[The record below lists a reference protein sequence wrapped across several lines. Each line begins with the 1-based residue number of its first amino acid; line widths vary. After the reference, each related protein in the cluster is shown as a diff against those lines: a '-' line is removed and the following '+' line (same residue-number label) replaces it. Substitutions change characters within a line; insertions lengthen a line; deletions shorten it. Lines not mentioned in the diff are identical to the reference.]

1 MLACDYFLSYRTQG
15 SKFPLQKS
23 HLLATFS
30 CKMITIEKIWLPNK
44 KSHWRTLHAALLAVI
59 CLLIQPNIDGFLKI
73 FFFKSVGNFHQN
85 FSHQIYFSHA
95 MVTKTIATWSIAA
108 SILINLELNL
118 WGSIC
123 PYDSFIISHLRLS
136 TEVGMS
142 NVRYLAK
149 F

>member
-1 MLACDYFLSYRTQG
+1 MIISCHIVPRAPSSLCKKVAFWQ
-15 SKFPLQKS
+15 
-23 HLLATFS
+23 LLAV
-30 CKMITIEKIWLPNK
+30 KAIEKIWLPNK

-59 CLLIQPNIDGFLKI
+59 CLLIQPNIDGFLKF

-85 FSHQIYFSHA
+85 FSDQIYFSHA
-95 MVTKTIATWSIAA
+95 MVTRIIATWSIAA